1 MRARAARVYV
11 ASVCVRKSKWV
22 CRWFVVE
29 FSRAQNEERR
39 VICRVPVRPCCV
51 RTHDARVCHKT
62 THALE
67 ANDELGNF
75 LVGTHFTSPSLVLIS
90 DFL

>member
-1 MRARAARVYV
+1 M
-11 ASVCVRKSKWV
+11 
-22 CRWFVVE
+22 VE
-29 FSRAQNEERR
+29 VSRAQKDRR
-39 VICRVPVRPCCV
+39 VRFAPRLRPCCV
-51 RTHDARVCHKT
+51 HTHDVRVCHKT